1 LVTHKFARV
10 SARLSHDYD
19 TIICHGCDNEPKRDT
34 NSQLNWVYFVQLSRY
49 DPRFPMEIAP
59 AKQLDAK
66 ALEDLG
72 RATLKIVH
80 DLKNQLNGLKLYATY
95 LRKRLDRDENA
106 TTERETVEKLVA
118 GLDHAAK
125 EMTALV
131 RYAQPLDLRRQ
142 PKSDLRAIADSAVHD
157 PAYRVSGPLVTAAN
171 PENNDKLTGA
181 FDPHALAEAFS
192 ALTREALARR
202 AGDRTVTLKLERLSN
217 EPLPL
222 AQVEWAGLSSQTSA
236 ARPGIHAAFAKRIIE
251 AHGGVVDFDNEA
263 IKVRLPLSE

>member
-1 LVTHKFARV
+1 LI
-10 SARLSHDYD
+10 LNGND
-19 TIICHGCDNEPKRDT
+19 TIFCQCCDGGRKHNT
-34 NSQLNWVYFVQLSRY
+34 QSQLNRVYFVQLSRY
-49 DPRFPMEIAP
+49 DALFPMEFAP

-72 RATLKIVH
+72 RATLRIVH

-125 EMTALV
+125 EMAALV

-142 PKSDLRAIADSAVHD
+142 PKSDLRAITHSAVHD
-157 PAYRVSGPLVTAAN
+157 PVYRVSGPLIAAPDPKTAQ
-171 PENNDKLTGA
+171 KLFGA
-181 FDPHALAEAFS
+181 FDAHAIAEAFS

-202 AGDRTVTLKLERLSN
+202 GANSNITLKLDRLSSERL
-217 EPLPL
+217 PMAL
-222 AQVEWAGLSSQTSA
+222 VEWTGLAKQTTA
-236 ARPGIHAAFAKRIIE
+236 TLPGIHAAFAKRIIE
-251 AHGGVVDFDNEA
+251 AHGGVVEFADEA
-263 IKVRLPLSE
+263 INVKLPLSE

>member
-1 LVTHKFARV
+1 VTTNEITTQIQNSIGFISYSFAF
-10 SARLSHDYD
+10 
-19 TIICHGCDNEPKRDT
+19 TID
-34 NSQLNWVYFVQLSRY
+34 F
-49 DPRFPMEIAP
+49 FPMESAP

-72 RATLKIVH
+72 RATLRIVH

-142 PKSDLRAIADSAVHD
+142 PKSDLRAIAQSAVHD
-157 PAYRVSGPLVTAAN
+157 PIYRVSGPLVASLDS
-171 PENNDKLTGA
+171 EDQGKLVGA

-192 ALTREALARR
+192 ALMREALARR
-202 AGDRTVTLKLERLSN
+202 AGDASVTLQVGRLSSQH
-217 EPLPL
+217 LPL
-222 AQVEWAGLSSQTSA
+222 ALIEWTGLAPRASA
-236 ARPGIHAAFAKRIIE
+236 PSPGIHAAFAKRIIE
-251 AHGGVVDFDNEA
+251 AHGGVVDFDDEA
-263 IKVRLPLSE
+263 IKVKLPLSE

>member
-1 LVTHKFARV
+1 
-10 SARLSHDYD
+10 
-19 TIICHGCDNEPKRDT
+19 
-34 NSQLNWVYFVQLSRY
+34 
-49 DPRFPMEIAP
+49 MELAP

-72 RATLKIVH
+72 RATLRIVH

-142 PKSDLRAIADSAVHD
+142 PKSDLRAIAHSAVHD
-157 PAYRVSGPLVTAAN
+157 PAYRVSGPLITAAD
-171 PENNDKLTGA
+171 PENHDKLTGA
-181 FDPHALAEAFS
+181 FDPHALAEAFT

-202 AGDRTVTLKLERLSN
+202 AGDAVTLKLERLSN
-217 EPLPL
+217 QRLPL
-222 AQVEWAGLSSQTSA
+222 ALVEWTGLAPQTNA
-236 ARPGIHAAFAKRIIE
+236 TPPGIHAAFARRIVE
-251 AHGGVVDFDNEA
+251 AHGGVVDFDKEA

>member
-1 LVTHKFARV
+1 
-10 SARLSHDYD
+10 
-19 TIICHGCDNEPKRDT
+19 
-34 NSQLNWVYFVQLSRY
+34 
-49 DPRFPMEIAP
+49 MEFAP

-72 RATLKIVH
+72 RATLRIVH

-106 TTERETVEKLVA
+106 ITERETVEKLVA

-125 EMTALV
+125 EMAALV

-142 PKSDLRAIADSAVHD
+142 PKTDLSAIAHSAVHD
-157 PAYRVSGPLVTAAN
+157 PAYRVSGPLIAATDS
-171 PENNDKLTGA
+171 EMRGQLLGA

-202 AGDRTVTLKLERLSN
+202 AGDSTVTLKLERLPN
-217 EPLPL
+217 DQLPMAL
-222 AQVEWAGLSSQTSA
+222 VEWTGLAKQSSASP
-236 ARPGIHAAFAKRIIE
+236 PGIHAAFAKRIIE
-251 AHGGVVDFDNEA
+251 AHGGVVDFDETA
-263 IKVRLPLSE
+263 IKVKLPLSE